1 MTEAVRRKFDL
12 LDQQYTRTLQQRQ
25 QQTLPYPAASSG
37 PAASRTAHSTG
48 TWGVHAAAEAGP
60 IVEPQLLTVTVQGRV
75 LSKAHIQA
83 GSYIPAAEKEE
94 ALKLLAGEVDSCADR
109 MRIAGLPLLCRLA
122 GVLANM
128 AIIFLGIAA
137 VMNGC

>member
-25 QQTLPYPAASSG
+25 QQTLSYTAASNSA
-37 PAASRTAHSTG
+37 AASLAAHSTW
-48 TWGVHAAAEAGP
+48 TWGLHATAEPGP

-83 GSYIPAAEKEE
+83 GSYIPAAERAD
-94 ALKLLAGEVDSCADR
+94 ALKLLAGEFSSCVHW
-109 MRIAGLPLLCRLA
+109 MHSSGVMLL
-122 GVLANM
+122 
-128 AIIFLGIAA
+128 
-137 VMNGC
+137 

>member
-25 QQTLPYPAASSG
+25 QQTLPYAAAGSSSAASL
-37 PAASRTAHSTG
+37 TAHSTG

-60 IVEPQLLTVTVQGRV
+60 IVEPQLLTVTVQGQV

-83 GSYIPAAEKEE
+83 GSYIPAAEKED
-94 ALKLLAGEVDSCADR
+94 ALKLLAGELTAVLTGCTLQDYRCCADLPECLPKWSSYCWV
-109 MRIAGLPLLCRLA
+109 APLL
-122 GVLANM
+122 
-128 AIIFLGIAA
+128 
-137 VMNGC
+137 